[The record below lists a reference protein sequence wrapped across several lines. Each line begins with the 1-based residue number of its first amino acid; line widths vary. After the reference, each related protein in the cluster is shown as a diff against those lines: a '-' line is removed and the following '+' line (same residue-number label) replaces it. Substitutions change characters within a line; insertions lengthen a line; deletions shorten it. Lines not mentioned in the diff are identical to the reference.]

1 MAGSATTPTDFS
13 PAAQRRV
20 DPSKYT
26 ALGDFIDEINKPDNR
41 ESLVKTYGDQGITG
55 FLKLTGAT
63 KAAGTNDE
71 VQWWEETRLHP
82 QQSFLYDA
90 SAASAATSFAVTLP
104 SGTGRVLRNNDVV
117 LFNGDVRGVV
127 SGMATANLRS

>member
-1 MAGSATTPTDFS
+1 MALGQSPSDFA
-13 PAAQRRV
+13 PAAQRRL

-26 ALGDFIDEINKPDNR
+26 ALGDFLDEINKPDNR

-82 QQSFLYDA
+82 RQDA
-90 SAASAATSFAVTLP
+90 SAHLSSAGTSTSISGKETFVSVFLP
-104 SGTGRVLRNNDVV
+104 SL
-117 LFNGDVRGVV
+117 
-127 SGMATANLRS
+127 